1 MARTFQQ
8 AAYLSTE
15 ELVQGVIETL
25 IQESP
30 ILDRMPFIEVQGNSY
45 RYNQEATLPG
55 VAWRAVNGS
64 YTESTGTV
72 NPVTENIAILGGDAD
87 TDTFVQQVM
96 SDVNDQ
102 RAVDTAAKVKACA
115 AAFQSAFFLGDT
127 EVDPNSIDGLKTRLT
142 GGQVITGGTNGIPII
157 GNGGTDIH
165 AFLDKLDAAIGQVR
179 GIDTSNGAIYAN
191 RTVIAKLAAAAR
203 RISNELQFSEDIAKK
218 RVPMWNG
225 IPILD
230 AGIGVNGLDILAFDE
245 TQGTATT
252 STSVYVVKYG
262 AAPHDRGVT
271 GLTNGFVQAK
281 DLGEISSKPAY
292 RTRVELFA
300 GMAVFG
306 GQAAARLKGV
316 LNG

>member
-1 MARTFQQ
+1 K
-8 AAYLSTE
+8 AAS
-15 ELVQGVIETL
+15 
-25 IQESP
+25 
-30 ILDRMPFIEVQGNSY
+30 
-45 RYNQEATLPG
+45 
-55 VAWRAVNGS
+55 
-64 YTESTGTV
+64 
-72 NPVTENIAILGGDAD
+72 
-87 TDTFVQQVM
+87 
-96 SDVNDQ
+96 
-102 RAVDTAAKVKACA
+102 
-115 AAFQSAFFLGDT
+115 AAFQTAFFLGDT

-142 GGQVITGGTNGIPII
+142 GGQVITGGTNGIPVV
-157 GNGGTDIH
+157 GNGGSDIH

-230 AGIGVNGLDILAFDE
+230 AGIGVNGADVLAFDE
-245 TQGTATT
+245 AQGTATT
-252 STSVYVVKYG
+252 TTSVYVVKFG
-262 AAPHDRGVT
+262 SAPHDRGVT

-316 LNG
+316 LNS